1 MPADYLHNHPQ
12 FADLIR
18 IVAEAKGIDP
28 ALAEKDYWIMHC
40 LYGLQKLGLKFELKG
55 GTSLSKGYQI
65 INRFSEDIDI
75 RIEPP
80 AELHV
85 KTKPNQKKHQHAE
98 SRKRFYDWLAETIRI
113 DGIAKVA
120 RDTAFDDKQYRSGG
134 IRLSYK
140 GLFALP
146 PDLKEGV
153 LLEAGF
159 DVVTPNHPK
168 DISSWAYDYAVA
180 KKVDIVDNRAKGVAC
195 YDPGYTF
202 VEKLQTISTKFRRQQ
217 EKKGSPIDFM
227 RHYYDAYSLLQRP
240 EVQAFIGTDAYKT
253 HKKERFRQGD
263 DPDITNNQAFV
274 LSDPEARAAYTKAYD
289 ATSALYYSGKPT
301 FDQIL
306 KEFATWAKRL

>member
-28 ALAEKDYWIMHC
+28 ALVEKDYWIMHC

-65 INRFSEDIDI
+65 IKRFSEDIDI

-85 KTKPNQKKHQHAE
+85 KTKPNHKKHQHVE
-98 SRKRFYDWLAETIRI
+98 SRRRFYDWLAETIRI

-140 GLFALP
+140 GLFSLP

-159 DVVTPNHPK
+159 DVVTPNTPK
-168 DISSWAYDYAVA
+168 DISSWAYNHAA
-180 KKVDIVDNRAKGVAC
+180 TKVDIIDNRAKGVAC

-217 EKKGSPIDFM
+217 EKKGSSIDFM

-240 EVQAFIGTDAYKT
+240 EVQAFIGTDAYKA

-263 DPDITNNQAFV
+263 DPDIANNQAFIV
-274 LSDPEARAAYTKAYD
+274 RDPETRAAYAKAYD
-289 ATSALYYSGKPT
+289 ATSALYYSGKPM